1 MIEYRLIYDPT
12 GEQIPETYNS
22 LEEAILGLHDVSM
35 PLSEYT
41 VIQIQNGITT
51 RFSWSALL
59 GTALN
64 MLIPKFRDGDVR
76 SRNVGASDYSKHKI
90 QPWDIWMEYHLNPWD
105 ADIVKR
111 ILRTKSTDSRK
122 LDYEKIIHICQ
133 ERIRQIDEGYEF

>member
-1 MIEYRLIYDPT
+1 MEYRLINFEKGGPGACIYHSIEEVIVAWASTP
-12 GEQIPETYNS
+12 GEFGIQASVDGINWNDWPLAQVKNAV
-22 LEEAILGLHDVSM
+22 LSM
-35 PLSEYT
+35 LKTP
-41 VIQIQNGITT
+41 
-51 RFSWSALL
+51 
-59 GTALN
+59 
-64 MLIPKFRDGDVR
+64 PVR
-76 SRNVGASDYSKHKI
+76 SHNVGASDYSKHKI